1 MLVRS
6 YSEKES
12 QLKLRTKSPSNKDIL
27 FQKVQQSYEKNTT
40 QEVFK
45 KELKLLGITTYNR
58 NGKLCGVYYGKSKFR
73 LKRSLGIDPDLLL
86 LKDKFKERSSSL
98 SKLRKQ
104 QEQNKSKG
112 RER

>member
-6 YSEKES
+6 YSEKEA
-12 QLKLRTKSPSNKDIL
+12 QLRLRTKTPSQKDIL
-27 FQKVQQSYEKNTT
+27 FQKVEQSFEKSKT

-45 KELKLLGITTYNR
+45 NELKSKGIETYNR
-58 NGKLCGVYYGKSKFR
+58 NGKLCGVHYGKRKFR
-73 LKRSLGIDPDLLL
+73 LKRSLGIDPELLL
-86 LKDKFKERSSSL
+86 LKDKFKERSASL

-104 QEQNKSKG
+104 LEQNKSKG